1 MKNFKKYY
9 SKINGIVDKTMST
22 PKVDPVSK
30 GIVQR
35 PTKKEEAPVGKMT
48 VEQQVARYVEIIR
61 KQKKELLNDKS

>member
-1 MKNFKKYY
+1 ML
-9 SKINGIVDKTMST
+9 T

-35 PTKKEEAPVGKMT
+35 PAKKEEVPVGKMT